1 LQNFLNPPGN
11 KKRRTA
17 PDRSRGAVALSPPP
31 KPKSKSLSASG
42 NFASPARKTASNNG
56 AGGSDKASQPNLFAQ
71 ILRTNRIFRYFEIA
85 GLAVLLQGA
94 SLPVGTPAVVATQ
107 QVAMAPKVAQPPI
120 VLGTSM
126 DRLRDSLAGASN
138 VPKLRTGVFVL
149 DPRGGRYV
157 DLDGQQPYAAASMIK
172 LPVLVSLLAAID
184 RGDVK
189 YTDQLT
195 IRQDLITGGS
205 GSLQWRPVNSKISL
219 RDTAEL
225 MMVVSDNTATNMII
239 DVLGGKEKLNK
250 EFSGWG
256 LAQTKINNML
266 GDFEG
271 TNKTSPYDLVCLL
284 ARIERNEIL
293 SPDSE
298 KWLVDVMRHTRIRTL
313 LNPGLGPGATIA
325 HKTGDIGTMVGD
337 VGIVFAPNGAR
348 YIVSIQV
355 ERPFNDRRGNALIR
369 VLSRGIYNC
378 FSTEGAPCKDTV
390 VGSLQ
395 DEYRPV
401 AASATG
407 ATATVHHHR
416 RHRHH

>member
-1 LQNFLNPPGN
+1 M
-11 KKRRTA
+11 RA
-17 PDRSRGAVALSPPP
+17 
-31 KPKSKSLSASG
+31 
-42 NFASPARKTASNNG
+42 
-56 AGGSDKASQPNLFAQ
+56 
-71 ILRTNRIFRYFEIA
+71 NRIFRYFEVA

-94 SLPVGTPAVVATQ
+94 SLPVGSPLVVATP
-107 QVAMAPKVAQPPI
+107 QVALAPKAAQPPI
-120 VLGTSM
+120 ALTTSM
-126 DRLRDSLAGASN
+126 DKLRDSLAGASD
-138 VPKLRTGVFVL
+138 VPKLRTGIFVL
-149 DPRGGRYV
+149 DPKGGRYV
-157 DLDGQQPYAAASMIK
+157 DLDGQKPYAAASMIK

-184 RGDVK
+184 RGEVK
-189 YTDQLT
+189 FTDQLT

-250 EFSGWG
+250 EFTGWG

-337 VGIVFAPNGAR
+337 VGIVFAPGGAR

-369 VLSRGIYNC
+369 VLSKGIYNC
-378 FSTEGAPCKDTV
+378 FSTEGATCKDTV

-401 AASATG
+401 PASAAG
-407 ATATVHHHR
+407 PTAHHRR
-416 RHRHH
+416 RHRHR

>member
-31 KPKSKSLSASG
+31 KAQSTRTLS
-42 NFASPARKTASNNG
+42 
-56 AGGSDKASQPNLFAQ
+56 GSDSFDLSERKSSTTGGGGKAPKRNLFAS
-71 ILRTNRIFRYFEIA
+71 IMRANRIFRYFEVA

-94 SLPVGTPAVVATQ
+94 SLPVGSPAVVATQ
-107 QVAMAPKVAQPPI
+107 VALAPKAPPPI
-120 VLGTSM
+120 VMTTSM
-126 DRLRDSLAGASN
+126 DKLRASLAAASD

-149 DPRGGRYV
+149 DPKGGRYL
-157 DLDGQQPYAAASMIK
+157 DLEGQKPYAAASMIK
-172 LPVLVSLLAAID
+172 LPVLVSLLDAID
-184 RGDVK
+184 RGQVN
-189 YTDQLT
+189 YSDQLT

-239 DVLGGKEKLNK
+239 DVLGGKEKLNQQ
-250 EFSGWG
+250 FAGWG
-256 LAQTKINNML
+256 LAQTRINNML

-284 ARIERNEIL
+284 ARVERKEIL
-293 SPDSE
+293 SPDGE
-298 KWLVDVMRHTRIRTL
+298 KWLIDVMRHTRIRTL

-337 VGIVFAPNGAR
+337 VGIVFAPGGAR

-369 VLSRGIYNC
+369 VLSRGIYGC
-378 FSTEGAPCKDTV
+378 FSTDGVPCTDTV
-390 VGSLQ
+390 IGSLQ

-401 AASATG
+401 AAAPSTPSA
-407 ATATVHHHR
+407 HHHR

>member
-1 LQNFLNPPGN
+1 MVT
-11 KKRRTA
+11 TA
-17 PDRSRGAVALSPPP
+17 GAIRFPIAPEEP
-31 KPKSKSLSASG
+31 SLS
-42 NFASPARKTASNNG
+42 RLHQKKSNPTV
-56 AGGSDKASQPNLFAQ
+56 AKKAPLV
-71 ILRTNRIFRYFEIA
+71 NRIINVNSGAYEPAQSGLISRVLKANRLFRYFEIA

-94 SLPVGTPAVVATQ
+94 SLPIGSPVAVTPQIASVH
-107 QVAMAPKVAQPPI
+107 KLPPP
-120 VLGTSM
+120 VSMTTSM
-126 DRLRDSLAGASN
+126 DKLRASLAGASD
-138 VPKLRTGVFVL
+138 VPKLRTGIFVL
-149 DPRGGRYV
+149 DPKGGRYL
-157 DLDGQQPYAAASMIK
+157 DLDGQKPYAAASMIK

-184 RGDVK
+184 RGQVK
-189 YTDQLT
+189 YTDKLT

-205 GSLQWRPVNSKISL
+205 GSLQWRPVDSKISL

-239 DVLGGKEKLNK
+239 DVLGGKQKLND
-250 EFSGWG
+250 EFAGWG
-256 LAQTKINNML
+256 LAQTRINNML

-284 ARIERNEIL
+284 ARIERGEIL
-293 SPDSE
+293 SPESE

-337 VGIVFAPNGAR
+337 VGIIFAPSGAK

-378 FSTEGAPCKDTV
+378 FSTDGR
-390 VGSLQ
+390 SLHR
-395 DEYRPV
+395 YYCWFV
-401 AASATG
+401 A
-407 ATATVHHHR
+407 R
-416 RHRHH
+416 

>member
-1 LQNFLNPPGN
+1 M
-11 KKRRTA
+11 
-17 PDRSRGAVALSPPP
+17 
-31 KPKSKSLSASG
+31 
-42 NFASPARKTASNNG
+42 
-56 AGGSDKASQPNLFAQ
+56 
-71 ILRTNRIFRYFEIA
+71 RTNRMFRYFEVA

-94 SLPVGTPAVVATQ
+94 SLPVGTPAVVTK
-107 QVAMAPKVAQPPI
+107 QVQIALSPKVAAAPI
-120 VLGTSM
+120 AMTTSM
-126 DRLRDSLAGASN
+126 EKLRASLAGASD

-149 DPRGGRYV
+149 DPKGGRYV
-157 DLDGQQPYAAASMIK
+157 DLDGQKPYAAASMIK
-172 LPVLVSLLAAID
+172 LPVLVSLLYAID
-184 RGDVK
+184 HGQVK
-189 YTDQLT
+189 FSDQLT

-225 MMVVSDNTATNMII
+225 MMVISDNTATNMII
-239 DVLGGKEKLNK
+239 DVLGGKEKLN
-250 EFSGWG
+250 EQYAGWG
-256 LAQTKINNML
+256 LAQTRINNML

-271 TNKTSPYDLVCLL
+271 TNKTSPYDLVNLL

-337 VGIVFAPNGAR
+337 VGIVFAPSGAK

-378 FSTEGAPCKDTV
+378 FSVDGAPCNDTV

-401 AASATG
+401 PVKAAG
-407 ATATVHHHR
+407 AAVTTPHRRHHR
-416 RHRHH
+416 RRHH